1 VGDVRVAQQFINR
14 DPGVRKADQ
23 KPAATG
29 LGEPRQ
35 GTHLSMLRTTHPHG
49 SEGASN
55 PDSRDY
61 RGFSRSPTPVSRD
74 YPAFSA
80 RETLVSRDYPRF
92 CTSSTPVSR
101 DYRVKATW

>member
-49 SEGASN
+49 SEGA
-55 PDSRDY
+55 
-61 RGFSRSPTPVSRD
+61 PT
-74 YPAFSA
+74 
-80 RETLVSRDYPRF
+80 TVSRDYPRF
-92 CTSSTPVSR
+92 STPTTPVSR
-101 DYRVKATW
+101 DYQVGELP